1 MADNSQWLMTY
12 KIDIALVIDATG
24 SMGPF
29 MDKVKADI
37 VKIPAIIRNGFEKE
51 HKTVESMRIRVIDFG
66 DYGFD
71 GSDAIHQTEFF
82 DAETEGEK
90 IIDAVNNIRYERRG
104 GDVPE
109 NGLEALYE
117 AMASDWVNTRP
128 NGRHIIIL
136 VTDAPPL
143 DLGERAGCDGY
154 DKDRYPKTIEEFEE
168 IWSPMELVGGEP
180 KIKLCLPR
188 ARMLLVAPQ
197 GIIAGHTWDD
207 VANWERV
214 IFEPI
219 EPAKGADV
227 SIADVIENDIG
238 YIIQSPN
245 PKS

>member
-1 MADNSQWLMTY
+1 MADKYQGLMTY

-37 VKIPAIIRNGFEKE
+37 VKIPAIIRNGFEQVGKI
-51 HKTVESMRIRVIDFG
+51 VESMRIRVIDFG

-82 DAETEGEK
+82 DVETEGEK
-90 IIDAVNNIRYERRG
+90 IIDAVNNIRYEKRG
-104 GDVPE
+104 GDVPD

-117 AMASDWVNTRP
+117 AMASDWVEPKP
-128 NGRHIIIL
+128 NGRQIIIL

-143 DLGERAGCDGY
+143 DFGERAGCDGY
-154 DKDRYPKTIEEFEE
+154 DKGRYPKTLEELEE
-168 IWSPMELVGGEP
+168 IWGQLDLVGGEP

-188 ARMLLVAPQ
+188 ARMFLVAPQ
-197 GIIAGHTWDD
+197 GIVADHTWDE
-207 VANWERV
+207 VAKWEWV
-214 IFEPI
+214 SFYSVEPG
-219 EPAKGADV
+219 KGADV

-238 YIIQSPN
+238 FIVHSSFIRW
-245 PKS
+245 